1 MDRRKFLETMGLTP
15 LAVYARSRNAETY
28 QIPQESVKK
37 ADKSGSLDPRVEVS
51 LDHIGFNLDQIRK
64 RVKVPVMAVVKANAY
79 GHGLV
84 EVSRYLEKR
93 GVEGLMVGKLQEAL
107 ELRSQGVNGL
117 ILNFGPFGKDDS
129 EAIVRGDLCQNVYT
143 EDVHYLE
150 EAARRFGQKAGV
162 DIHVDTGMNRVGI
175 PYDRALPLIEKI
187 SSLPHLKIHGVSTTL
202 TEDPDFDKEQLKR
215 FLDVCGR
222 AEKKGISLG
231 KKHAASSDGL
241 FPGPEFYLDMVRPG
255 ITLYGYYPNSETQK
269 EDSLGLRP
277 ALQLFAYVTFI
288 KDLAPGE
295 SLSYHRA
302 FKAQKKMRVA
312 TLGIGYSDGFPAQV
326 PDKGLVSI
334 GSKKY
339 KIMAALTANHLM
351 IDLDNDASVKLGD
364 EVSLISRQKDSDLT
378 ADMVAE
384 RAGISDYKLLI
395 CLNPLMPRN
404 YLVSREQ

>member
-1 MDRRKFLETMGLTP
+1 MDRRKFLETLGLTP
-15 LAVYARSRNAETY
+15 LAAYVSTGKTGTLQVPYDE
-28 QIPQESVKK
+28 VKK
-37 ADKSGSLDPRVEVS
+37 ANKSGSLDPRVEVS
-51 LDHIGFNLDQIRK
+51 LDHIGFNLDQIRN

-107 ELRSQGVNGL
+107 ELRDQGVNGL
-117 ILNFGPFGKDDS
+117 ILNFGPFGKDDC
-129 EAIVRGDLCQNVYT
+129 EAIVRRNLCQNVYT
-143 EDVHYLE
+143 EDVNYLE
-150 EAARRFGQKAGV
+150 EAALRFGQKATV
-162 DIHVDTGMNRVGI
+162 DIHIDTGMNRVGV

-187 SSLPHLKIHGVSTTL
+187 SSLLHLRIHGVSTTL
-202 TEDPDFDKEQLKR
+202 TEDPEFDKEQLKR

-222 AEKKGISLG
+222 AEDKGISLG

-277 ALQLFAYVTFI
+277 ALQLFAHVTFI
-288 KDLAPGE
+288 QELAPGE

-312 TLGIGYSDGFPAQV
+312 TLGIGYSDGLPPQV
-326 PDKGLVSI
+326 RDKGLVSI
-334 GSKKY
+334 GNKNY
-339 KIMAALTANHLM
+339 KIMPPLTANHLM

-364 EVSLISRQKDSDLT
+364 EVSLISRQKNSDLT
-378 ADMVAE
+378 ADLVAE

-395 CLNPLMPRN
+395 CLNPLLPRT
-404 YLVSREQ
+404 YKKSER

>member
-1 MDRRKFLETMGLTP
+1 M
-15 LAVYARSRNAETY
+15 
-28 QIPQESVKK
+28 
-37 ADKSGSLDPRVEVS
+37 
-51 LDHIGFNLDQIRK
+51 
-64 RVKVPVMAVVKANAY
+64 
-79 GHGLV
+79 
-84 EVSRYLEKR
+84 
-93 GVEGLMVGKLQEAL
+93 
-107 ELRSQGVNGL
+107 
-117 ILNFGPFGKDDS
+117 
-129 EAIVRGDLCQNVYT
+129 
-143 EDVHYLE
+143 
-150 EAARRFGQKAGV
+150 
-162 DIHVDTGMNRVGI
+162 
-175 PYDRALPLIEKI
+175 
-187 SSLPHLKIHGVSTTL
+187 

-288 KDLAPGE
+288 KELAPGE

-334 GSKKY
+334 GNKKY

-364 EVSLISRQKDSDLT
+364 RGFFDQQPKRFRPDGRYRRRKGRNIRLQASHLPQSVI
-378 ADMVAE
+378 AE
-384 RAGISDYKLLI
+384 KLS
-395 CLNPLMPRN
+395 
-404 YLVSREQ
+404 VSREQ